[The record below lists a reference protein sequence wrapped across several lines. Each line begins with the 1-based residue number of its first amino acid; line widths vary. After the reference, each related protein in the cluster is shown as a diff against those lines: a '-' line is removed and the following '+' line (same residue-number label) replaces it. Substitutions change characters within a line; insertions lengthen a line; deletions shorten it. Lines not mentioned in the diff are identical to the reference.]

1 MKTSNGAQPNGGGG
15 TTGAVY
21 IEFLIA
27 FMPLFVFFMS
37 LVQLAYVEA
46 ANIVVEHAAVMAAR
60 AAIVVLPDDPAYY
73 DYEAVNLASGARLED
88 IKRAA
93 RVPLR
98 SVMPSPTFEVS
109 FPRGEQ
115 VERDGLVEVQVDLL
129 YKCLVPV
136 GRAFVCSPWS
146 GRKKL
151 SGRAAMP
158 NQGAGYE
165 YADQE

>member
-1 MKTSNGAQPNGGGG
+1 MKTSRGTQRGGLRG

-21 IEFLIA
+21 VEFLIA

-46 ANIVVEHAAVMAAR
+46 ANIIVKHAAVMATR
-60 AAIVVLPDDPAYY
+60 AAIVVLPDDPAHY
-73 DYEAVNLASGARLED
+73 DSEGLNSASGKRLED

-93 RVPLR
+93 KVPLR
-98 SVMPSPTFEVS
+98 AVMPFPMFEVS

-115 VERDGLVEVQVDLL
+115 VERDGLVEVQVDLN
-129 YKCLVPV
+129 YKCLVPI
-136 GRAFVCSPWS
+136 GRSLVCSPWS
-146 GRKKL
+146 ARKML
-151 SGRAAMP
+151 SGKATMP

-165 YADQE
+165 YGG